1 MNIPVWKEHGTKLLG
16 ALGAVA
22 GGLAMYLTPEQLV
35 SLLGAKGPGAVL
47 LAGGVLTYL
56 RGLQNSGK
64 VPGGPAPSVDP
75 PSTAKSHWLVGMFVA
90 VLALVGL
97 FGCATKPTPTQQLGL
112 DALTSAAVSIT
123 VQRDSSD
130 PAVWAKRARLILSVA
145 HQLEPLATDEAVS
158 VPALAAAVGPL
169 LDQAKLAPAERI
181 AANTLVTAL
190 ATVIDA
196 NTNPDNPAAATVAA
210 VLASAIRAA
219 SVYAPLGEPE
229 ASPSTIF

>member
-1 MNIPVWKEHGTKLLG
+1 MNPIQNVREHGTKWLG
-16 ALGAVA
+16 VLGSIAGVA
-22 GGLAMYLTPEQLV
+22 AMTLTPEQIV
-35 SLLGAKGPGAVL
+35 AILGAKGPGAVL
-47 LAGGVLTYL
+47 LVGSILTYL
-56 RGLQNSGK
+56 RGRYNTAQSKTL
-64 VPGGPAPSVDP
+64 PPPD
-75 PSTAKSHWLVGMFVA
+75 PSTIKSHWLVGAFLGLVA
-90 VLALVGL
+90 LFGL

-123 VQRDSSD
+123 VQSNSND
-130 PAVWAKRARLILSVA
+130 PAVWAKRARLIVSVA
-145 HQLEPLATDEAVS
+145 HQLEPLATDETVS

-169 LDQAKLAPAERI
+169 LDKADLAPAERI

-196 NTNPDNPAAATVAA
+196 NTNPDTPAAATVAA

-219 SVYAPLGEPE
+219 SVYAPLGAPE

>member
-1 MNIPVWKEHGTKLLG
+1 MSPIQNVKEHGTKWLG
-16 ALGAVA
+16 VLGSIAGVA
-22 GGLAMYLTPEQLV
+22 AMTLTPEQIV
-35 SLLGAKGPGAVL
+35 AILGAKGPGAIL
-47 LAGGVLTYL
+47 LVGSIVTYL
-56 RGLQNSGK
+56 RGRYNTKQNAAGL
-64 VPGGPAPSVDP
+64 PPPD
-75 PSTAKSHWLVGMFVA
+75 PSTVKSHWLVGVFA
-90 VLALVGL
+90 SVLALVAL

-112 DALTSAAVSIT
+112 DALTSVAVSIT
-123 VQRDSSD
+123 VQRDSAD

-181 AANTLVTAL
+181 AANTLVNAL

-196 NTNPDNPAAATVAA
+196 NTNPDSPAAATVAA

-219 SVYAPLGEPE
+219 SVYAPLGGPE